1 VESFSQRGPLRPGA
15 AAAMSKPGSP
25 VIVSGVL
32 VLLVLALT
40 AVPPSSN
47 ELDNGKPQLV
57 VYCAHDA
64 THAESVIRRFEAQ
77 TGISVDVRFDEEA
90 NKSLGLTNL
99 LIAEKKKPRCD
110 VFWNNQTLGTIRLMA
125 EDVLQPY
132 VSTNAARIP
141 DNFRNADGY
150 WTGFAARLRVY
161 IVNTNN
167 MPATQK
173 DVAAVLQNGSLRRVA
188 IAQPLFGTT
197 LSHYSVLM
205 DQWGMKRLKQ
215 WQSSIHE
222 RGIREVRGNSMTKD
236 LVAEG
241 ICDIG
246 FTDTDDAFA
255 AIDDNKPVDI
265 VPVRLENGRTIC
277 LPNSAALIKNCPHPV
292 AAKKF
297 IDFLL
302 SAESELLMANSS
314 SRQIPLGEVDELQL
328 SPELRQLQKWAADGV
343 LLEGAARVNQP
354 VLDWLTTEYTG
365 R

>member
-1 VESFSQRGPLRPGA
+1 TV
-15 AAAMSKPGSP
+15 
-25 VIVSGVL
+25 
-32 VLLVLALT
+32 
-40 AVPPSSN
+40 VPPSSN
-47 ELDNGKPQLV
+47 ELNSGNQQLV

-64 THAESVIRRFEAQ
+64 THAEFVIRRFEQQ

-99 LIAEKKKPRCD
+99 LIAEKSTPRCD
-110 VFWNNQTLGTIRLMA
+110 VFWNNQTLGTIRLMS

-132 VSTNAARIP
+132 ISLNADRIP
-141 DNFRNADGY
+141 EKFRNADGY

-161 IVNTNN
+161 IVNTDN

-173 DVAAVLQNGSLRRVA
+173 DVAAVLEGVSLRRVA

-205 DQWGMKRLKQ
+205 DQWGMELLKQ

-255 AIDDNKPVDI
+255 AIDDGRPVEI
-265 VPVRLENGRTIC
+265 VPVRLGDGRTIC
-277 LPNSAALIKNCPHPV
+277 LPNSVALIKDCPHPV
-292 AAKKF
+292 TAKKF

-314 SRQIPLGEVDELQL
+314 ARQVPLGPVDESQL
-328 SPELRQLQKWAADGV
+328 LPELRQLQAWAADGV
-343 LLEGAARVNQP
+343 LLEGAAGVNQE

>member
-1 VESFSQRGPLRPGA
+1 MLKSRSSIVPA
-15 AAAMSKPGSP
+15 ASCILIVAALTVIPPGSTN
-25 VIVSGVL
+25 SD
-32 VLLVLALT
+32 
-40 AVPPSSN
+40 SN
-47 ELDNGKPQLV
+47 TQQLV

-64 THAESVIRRFEAQ
+64 THAESVVRRFETQ

-90 NKSLGLTNL
+90 SKSLGLTNL
-99 LIAEKKKPRCD
+99 LIAEQANPRCD

-132 VSTNAARIP
+132 VSTNADRIP
-141 DNFRNADGY
+141 DNFRNVDGY

-161 IVNTNN
+161 VVNTDH
-167 MPATQK
+167 MSATQN
-173 DVAAVLQNGSLRRVA
+173 DVATVLQNGSLRRVA

-205 DQWGMKRLKQ
+205 DQWGMERLKQ

-255 AIDDNKPVDI
+255 AIDDGMPVEM
-265 VPVRLENGRTIC
+265 VPVRLEDGRTIC
-277 LPNSAALIKNCPHPV
+277 LPNSVALIKDCPHPA

-302 SAESELLMANSS
+302 SEESELLMANSS
-314 SRQIPLGEVDELQL
+314 ARQIPLGPVNDSQL
-328 SPELRQLQKWAADGV
+328 SPELLQLKKWAADGV
-343 LLEGAARVNQP
+343 SLEGAARVNRQ
-354 VLDWLTTEYTG
+354 VLDWLTVEYTG

>member
-1 VESFSQRGPLRPGA
+1 MLKSRSSIAVMA
-15 AAAMSKPGSP
+15 C
-25 VIVSGVL
+25 L
-32 VLLVLALT
+32 VLTTLVLTVA
-40 AVPPSSN
+40 PPAFIV
-47 ELDNGKPQLV
+47 LDDRQGLV
-57 VYCAHDA
+57 IYCAHDA
-64 THAESVIRRFEAQ
+64 THAESVIRRFEEQ

-99 LIAEKKKPRCD
+99 LIAEQANPRCD

-132 VSTNAARIP
+132 VSTNADRIP
-141 DNFRNADGY
+141 ENFRNADGY

-161 IVNTNN
+161 IVNTDH
-167 MPATQK
+167 MSATEN
-173 DVAAVLQNGSLRRVA
+173 DVATILQADSLRRVA

-197 LSHYSVLM
+197 LSHYSVLA
-205 DQWGMKRLKQ
+205 DQWGMERLQQ
-215 WQSSIHE
+215 WHSSIHE

-255 AIDDNKPVDI
+255 AIDDGKPVAM
-265 VPVRLENGRTIC
+265 VPVRLEDGRTIC
-277 LPNSAALIKNCPHPV
+277 LPNSVALIKNCPHPA

-302 SAESELLMANSS
+302 SEESELLMANSS
-314 SRQIPLGEVDELQL
+314 ARQIPLGPVNGSLL
-328 SPELRQLQKWAADGV
+328 SPELLQLQKWAADGV
-343 LLEGAARVNQP
+343 SLEDAASGHRQ
-354 VLDWLTTEYTG
+354 VLDWLTAEYTG

>member
-1 VESFSQRGPLRPGA
+1 MP
-15 AAAMSKPGSP
+15 KPGSS
-25 VIVSGVL
+25 VVVSGVL
-32 VLLVLALT
+32 VLLVAALSV
-40 AVPPSSN
+40 VPPSSSD
-47 ELDNGKPQLV
+47 LDNGKQQLV

-64 THAESVIRRFEAQ
+64 THAESVIRRFETQ
-77 TGISVDVRFDEEA
+77 TGILVDVRFDEEA

-99 LIAEKKKPRCD
+99 LIAEKEKPRCD

-132 VSTNAARIP
+132 ISINADRIP
-141 DNFRNADGY
+141 DNFRNEAGY

-161 IVNTNN
+161 IVNTDN
-167 MPATQK
+167 MSATVN
-173 DVAAVLQNGSLRRVA
+173 DVAAVLDDGSLRRVA

-205 DQWGMKRLKQ
+205 DQWGMERLKQ

-222 RGIREVRGNSMTKD
+222 RGIREVRGNSMTKA

-241 ICDIG
+241 VCDIG

-255 AIDDNKPVDI
+255 AIDADKPVDML
-265 VPVRLENGRTIC
+265 PVRLESGRTIC
-277 LPNSAALIKNCPHPV
+277 LPNSVALIKNCPHPA

-302 SAESELLMANSS
+302 SAESELQMANSP
-314 SRQIPLGEVDELQL
+314 SRQIPLGPVDELQL
-328 SPELRQLQKWAADGV
+328 SPALLQLQKWAADGV
-343 LLEGAARVNQP
+343 SLEGAASVNRQ